1 MLIIV
6 YIRQSRGDNNS
17 RGCDIHMSD
26 DNDYNKKQEQFTT
39 VSSFSSSSR
48 YRILSLIDNFIEQIF
63 QIRKILFGV
72 SISALVLAP
81 IAIGLSVFLLQH
93 PSFFAILDI
102 KNEFGDVLAVLLG
115 TIIIISS
122 IWLVTGIRQYRLI
135 GSWNKRYGEYIRE
148 KQEMDRK
155 IASQYSGGEDTSS
168 SSDC

>member
-1 MLIIV
+1 MLNA
-6 YIRQSRGDNNS
+6 NNNN
-17 RGCDIHMSD
+17 D
-26 DNDYNKKQEQFTT
+26 DKKEQLTT
-39 VSSFSSSSR
+39 VSSSSSSR

-63 QIRKILFGV
+63 QIRKTLLGV

-102 KNEFGDVLAVLLG
+102 ENEFGDILAVLLG
-115 TIIIISS
+115 TIIVISS
-122 IWLVTGIRQYRLI
+122 IWLVAGIRQYRLI
-135 GSWNKRYGEYIRE
+135 SSWKKRYGDYIIE

-155 IASQYSGGEDTSS
+155 IASQYGGEDSISS

>member
-1 MLIIV
+1 MSRHMLDA
-6 YIRQSRGDNNS
+6 S
-17 RGCDIHMSD
+17 
-26 DNDYNKKQEQFTT
+26 NDHDKKEQLTT
-39 VSSFSSSSR
+39 VSSSSR

-63 QIRKILFGV
+63 QIRKTLLGV

-102 KNEFGDVLAVLLG
+102 ENEFGDVLAVLLG

-122 IWLVTGIRQYRLI
+122 IWLVAGIRQYRLI
-135 GSWNKRYGEYIRE
+135 SSWKKRYGDYIIE

-155 IASQYSGGEDTSS
+155 IASQYSGEDSITSS

>member
-1 MLIIV
+1 ML
-6 YIRQSRGDNNS
+6 SANN
-17 RGCDIHMSD
+17 
-26 DNDYNKKQEQFTT
+26 NDYNKKEQFTT
-39 VSSFSSSSR
+39 VSSSSSR

-63 QIRKILFGV
+63 QIRKTLFGV

-102 KNEFGDVLAVLLG
+102 ENEFGDVLAVLLG
-115 TIIIISS
+115 TIIVISS
-122 IWLVTGIRQYRLI
+122 IWLVAGIRQYRLI
-135 GSWNKRYGEYIRE
+135 SSWKKRYGDYIRE

>member
-1 MLIIV
+1 MLNA
-6 YIRQSRGDNNS
+6 NN
-17 RGCDIHMSD
+17 
-26 DNDYNKKQEQFTT
+26 NDYNKKQEQFTT
-39 VSSFSSSSR
+39 VSSSSSSSR

-63 QIRKILFGV
+63 QIRKTLFGV

-102 KNEFGDVLAVLLG
+102 ENEFGDVLAVLLG

-122 IWLVTGIRQYRLI
+122 IWLVAGIRQYRLI
-135 GSWNKRYGEYIRE
+135 GSWKKRYGDYIRE

>member
-1 MLIIV
+1 ML
-6 YIRQSRGDNNS
+6 NAN
-17 RGCDIHMSD
+17 
-26 DNDYNKKQEQFTT
+26 NDYNKKQEQFTT
-39 VSSFSSSSR
+39 VSSSSSR

-63 QIRKILFGV
+63 QIRKTLFGV

-93 PSFFAILDI
+93 PSLFAILDI
-102 KNEFGDVLAVLLG
+102 ENEFGDVLAVLLG
-115 TIIIISS
+115 TIIVISS
-122 IWLVTGIRQYRLI
+122 IWFVTGIRQYRLI
-135 GSWNKRYGEYIRE
+135 GSWNNRYGDYIRE

>member
-1 MLIIV
+1 MLIIA

-39 VSSFSSSSR
+39 VSSSSSSSR

-63 QIRKILFGV
+63 QIRKTLFGV

-81 IAIGLSVFLLQH
+81 IAIGLSVYLLQH

-102 KNEFGDVLAVLLG
+102 ENEFGDVLAVLLG
-115 TIIIISS
+115 TIIVISS
-122 IWLVTGIRQYRLI
+122 IWLVAGIRQYRLI
-135 GSWNKRYGEYIRE
+135 SSWKKRYGGYIRE

>member
-1 MLIIV
+1 ML
-6 YIRQSRGDNNS
+6 NAN
-17 RGCDIHMSD
+17 
-26 DNDYNKKQEQFTT
+26 NDYNKKQEQFTT
-39 VSSFSSSSR
+39 VSSSSSR

-63 QIRKILFGV
+63 QIRKTLFGV

-102 KNEFGDVLAVLLG
+102 ENEFGDVLAVLLG
-115 TIIIISS
+115 TIIVISS

-135 GSWNKRYGEYIRE
+135 SSWKKRYGDYIRE

>member
-1 MLIIV
+1 MLIIA

-39 VSSFSSSSR
+39 VSSSSSSR

-63 QIRKILFGV
+63 QIRKTLFGV

-81 IAIGLSVFLLQH
+81 IAIGLSVYLLQH

-102 KNEFGDVLAVLLG
+102 ENEFGDVLAVLLG

-122 IWLVTGIRQYRLI
+122 IWLVAGIRQYRLI
-135 GSWNKRYGEYIRE
+135 GSWKKRYGDYIRE
-148 KQEMDRK
+148 KQEIDRK
-155 IASQYSGGEDTSS
+155 IASQYSGEDSS

>member
-1 MLIIV
+1 MLIIA

-39 VSSFSSSSR
+39 VSSSSR

-63 QIRKILFGV
+63 QIRKTLFGV

-81 IAIGLSVFLLQH
+81 IAIGLSVYLLQH

-102 KNEFGDVLAVLLG
+102 ENEFGDVLAVLLG

-122 IWLVTGIRQYRLI
+122 IWIVAGIRQYRLI
-135 GSWNKRYGEYIRE
+135 SSWKKRYGDYIRD

-155 IASQYSGGEDTSS
+155 IASQYSGEDS

>member
-1 MLIIV
+1 MLIIA

-17 RGCDIHMSD
+17 RVCDIHMSD
-26 DNDYNKKQEQFTT
+26 DNDYNKKEQLTT
-39 VSSFSSSSR
+39 VSSSSR

-63 QIRKILFGV
+63 QIRKTLFGV

-102 KNEFGDVLAVLLG
+102 ENEFGDVLAVLLG
-115 TIIIISS
+115 TIIVISS
-122 IWLVTGIRQYRLI
+122 IWFVTGIRQYRLI
-135 GSWNKRYGEYIRE
+135 GSWNKRYGEYMRE

-168 SSDC
+168 INSSSDC